1 MQHLKGVHPS
11 FYTQSF
17 KIIKLFLIK
26 YIHMIFN
33 FSYLQT
39 MMMILNFIHNKLLK
53 ITLMSASLN
62 EKNQISTKCK
72 INNFIF
78 LDI

>member
-1 MQHLKGVHPS
+1 
-11 FYTQSF
+11 
-17 KIIKLFLIK
+17 
-26 YIHMIFN
+26 MIFN